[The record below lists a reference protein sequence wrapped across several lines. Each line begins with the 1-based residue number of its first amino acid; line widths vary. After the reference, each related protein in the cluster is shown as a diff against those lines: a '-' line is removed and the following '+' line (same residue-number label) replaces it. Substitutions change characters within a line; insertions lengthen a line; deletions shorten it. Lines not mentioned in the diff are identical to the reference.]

1 MSDNEGLSVCCGEPP
16 LHPTQD
22 NIGVCSRCKDN
33 TTFSHEVAFEDQ
45 YYEETGYKALG
56 YKSGG
61 MHNPTAGYVAWLIGI
76 IAERDEA
83 LLLAC
88 NDIWANNGGLGM
100 PVTLINHYNEKAKET
115 K

>member
-1 MSDNEGLSVCCGEPP
+1 MSEKDGLSVCCGEPP
-16 LHPTQD
+16 LYPIHD

-33 TTFSHEVAFEDQ
+33 TTFSIEVSFEDQ
-45 YYEETGYKALG
+45 YHDETGYNALG

-61 MHNPTAGYVAWLIGI
+61 LYNPTEGYVSWLIGI

-83 LLLAC
+83 LKLAC
-88 NDIWANNGGLGM
+88 NDIWSHNDRLGT
-100 PVTLINHYNEKAKET
+100 PITFINHYNEKAKES